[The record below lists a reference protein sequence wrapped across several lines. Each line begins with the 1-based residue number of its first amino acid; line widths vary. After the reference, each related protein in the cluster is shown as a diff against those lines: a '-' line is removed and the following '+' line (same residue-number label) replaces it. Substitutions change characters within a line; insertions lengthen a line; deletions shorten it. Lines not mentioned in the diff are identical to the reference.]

1 MKKKLSILMIL
12 ILCFSLAAC
21 GASEEQ
27 DVKEGSIQ
35 TDEKMLSVDITIP
48 ASFWEGTDM
57 ATFDP
62 ETYVEENNFKKAVIN
77 EDGSVTVTMSKAR
90 HTEVMSEM
98 ETSVEENL
106 VEMIGAEQT
115 PYIKDITY
123 DKNFEKVTVSVDR
136 AEYENAFIDMTP
148 LMVGITVSL
157 YQAFKENEPYCEVV
171 IEDAATKE
179 VIQSTIYPDALE
191 D

>member
-12 ILCFSLAAC
+12 MLCFSLASC

-98 ETSVEENL
+98 EASVEENL

-123 DKNFEKVTVSVDR
+123 DKNFEKVTVSVGR

-157 YQAFKENEPYCEVV
+157 YQAFKENEPYCEVI